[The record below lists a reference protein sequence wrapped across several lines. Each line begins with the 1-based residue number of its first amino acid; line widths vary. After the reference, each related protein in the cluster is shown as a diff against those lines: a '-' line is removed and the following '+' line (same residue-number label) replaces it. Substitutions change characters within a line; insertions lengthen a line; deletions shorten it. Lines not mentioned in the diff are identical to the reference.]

1 MTSMTAEY
9 FLDTNVVA
17 YAASARSED
26 AAKTA
31 IARRLLLADSVGTS
45 AQVLQEFFVVATRKF
60 QPPLSIAAAELY
72 LDALERLPVAPLTT
86 GLVHLAIRI
95 QERYQLSYWDAAILA
110 AAKELAATVVY
121 SEDLNDGQAY
131 DGVTVINPF
140 RPGATLPA

>member
-1 MTSMTAEY
+1 MTAEY
-9 FLDTNVVA
+9 FLDTNIVA

-26 AAKTA
+26 VAKTA

-72 LDALERLPVAPLTT
+72 LDALERLPVAPLTP

-121 SEDLNDGQAY
+121 SEDLNDGQIY

-140 RPGATLPA
+140 LPGATLPA